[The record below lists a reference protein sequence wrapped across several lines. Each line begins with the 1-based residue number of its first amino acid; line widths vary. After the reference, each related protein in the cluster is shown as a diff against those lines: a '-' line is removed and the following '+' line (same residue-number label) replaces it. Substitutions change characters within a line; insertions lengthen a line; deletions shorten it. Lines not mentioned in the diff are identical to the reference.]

1 VTCTAAKSAAAA
13 RGGDANSAQE
23 DSRRPQEMAVSR
35 EDEVY
40 KNVRIV
46 RIVINYNKKD

>member
-23 DSRRPQEMAVSR
+23 DSRRPQEMAISG
-35 EDEVY
+35 
-40 KNVRIV
+40 IV